1 VAGLGRASLIFDHFS
16 VANWT
21 EALGTRG
28 KLVTESISDP
38 GQVLLQE
45 LTWPQIRAALAA
57 GKTTAVFACGAVEQ
71 HGPHLPTGTDDYL
84 GTAIAERA
92 ARIAGNALV
101 APTLRPGLSEHHMWF
116 PGSFTL
122 RPSTF
127 VALLEDYCESLTRQ
141 GFRRIV
147 LFPSHGGNTD
157 TLRAHAPLLARS
169 FEGRSDVVVWLRGDL
184 MQRSAELLAGRGVSL
199 GRAGAHA
206 GFTETSMMLS
216 YRRELVHMEAA
227 EPGRCDDDFY
237 LPENVARSQ
246 MESFLHGIQTQSPN
260 GILGDPVGSTADAG
274 DELFDLIARALA
286 AQLLAEPGAVALAQ
300 AVTANSV

>member
-1 VAGLGRASLIFDHFS
+1 MGRGGEGRSAGASL
-16 VANWT
+16 AET
-21 EALGTRG
+21 
-28 KLVTESISDP
+28 
-38 GQVLLQE
+38 LLIQE
-45 LTWPQIRAALAA
+45 MTWPEVQAALAA
-57 GKTTAVFACGAVEQ
+57 GKTTAVLACGAVEQ
-71 HGPHLPTGTDDYL
+71 HGPQLPTGTDDYL

-122 RPSTF
+122 RPATF
-127 VALLEDYCESLTRQ
+127 VAVLEDYCDSLTRQ

-147 LFPSHGGNTD
+147 IFPSHGGNTD
-157 TLRAHAPLLARS
+157 TMRAHAPLLARA
-169 FEGRSDVVVWLRGDL
+169 FHGRSEVVVWLRSDL
-184 MQRSAELLAGRGVSL
+184 MQRSADLLARSGVSL

-206 GFTETSMMLS
+206 GYTETSMMLR
-216 YRRELVHMEAA
+216 YRADLVRMEAA

-237 LPENVARSQ
+237 RPENIGRSQ

-274 DELFDLIARALA
+274 EQLLDLA
-286 AQLLAEPGAVALAQ
+286 AQALATELLAPSAAALPLETNATHL
-300 AVTANSV
+300 A